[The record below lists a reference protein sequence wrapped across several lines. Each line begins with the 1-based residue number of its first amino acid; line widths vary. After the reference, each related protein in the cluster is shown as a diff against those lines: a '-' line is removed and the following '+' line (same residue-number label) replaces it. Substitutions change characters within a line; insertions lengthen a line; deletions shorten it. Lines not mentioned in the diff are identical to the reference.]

1 MVDIIIWRTKRQIL
15 GGKKKFNPH
24 KEWGKITKLN
34 KVTFTS
40 GRIFSSAI
48 NKTNALLNTLFCYMF
63 HLLNVLFLVHLILTP
78 Y

>member
-15 GGKKKFNPH
+15 GGKKFNPR
-24 KEWGKITKLN
+24 KEWGKNTKLN
-34 KVTFTS
+34 KATFTRR
-40 GRIFSSAI
+40 RIFSSAI

-63 HLLNVLFLVHLILTP
+63 YLLNVIFLVHLVLTP